1 LILNSIK
8 DIEYARLFSIDKL
21 YYGYKNNI
29 KKPGYFVKEKFLEL
43 IDKWT
48 LYIGKLT
55 SEVIETIGNDI
66 NLDFIDTMHITSG

>member
-1 LILNSIK
+1 MINEKIYSK
-8 DIEYARLFSIDKL
+8 R
-21 YYGYKNNI
+21 YK
-29 KKPGYFVKEKFLEL
+29 GL

>member
-43 IDKWT
+43 N
-48 LYIGKLT
+48 L
-55 SEVIETIGNDI
+55 ND
-66 NLDFIDTMHITSG
+66 